1 MDEPLDELYLK
12 WLYANIG
19 SVKTRN
25 TERTYWSLARQL
37 YRTEFVWFI
46 PNDDNR
52 VEDGR
57 DLRYEFI
64 RQYDIQPD
72 SSEWM
77 SLGCSM
83 FEMLIGLSR
92 RLSFEAEGEPREWFW
107 QLMQNIDL
115 EHHTDAHCS
124 QTPERCE
131 KQIAK
136 AADNVIW
143 RTYSPNGHGG
153 LFPLQHADE
162 DQTEVELWYQ
172 LCAYVL
178 EFESY

>member
-1 MDEPLDELYLK
+1 MDEPLDELYLN

-19 SVKTRN
+19 SVKARN
-25 TERTYWSLARQL
+25 PERTHWSLARQL
-37 YRTEFVWFI
+37 YKTEFVWLI

-64 RQYDIQPD
+64 EQYGIRPD
-72 SSEWM
+72 TEWM

-83 FEMLIGLSR
+83 LEMLIALSR

-107 QLMQNIDL
+107 QLLENLDL
-115 EHHTDAHCS
+115 AHHTDAHCS
-124 QTPERCE
+124 LSPRLCEERITE
-131 KQIAK
+131 TVN
-136 AADNVIW
+136 DVIW
-143 RTYSPNGHGG
+143 RTYLPNGHGG
-153 LFPLQHADE
+153 LFPLEEAEE
-162 DQTEVELWYQ
+162 DQRDVELWYQ

-178 EFESY
+178 EHERY